1 MRRRPRSRHR
11 RRLQPRGC
19 VRGRYPSRP
28 CGRSTRW
35 RRWASLREGSP
46 RSSRPQPWPRAPQ
59 RPSPRRDP
67 HIRPCSLALR
77 AAARPPRRA
86 PRARPRFRSP
96 RPAAP
101 RRDDTQNPD
110 MDGQARGLF
119 RRAVAASLVA
129 TAALA
134 MGTLVLG
141 DFGETEGRILLTT
154 ASISFFGL
162 LGLPAGVLLD
172 QRRRRPLAIA
182 ELATSGLAFLL
193 ALNLIWIQWDDA
205 GDAAWKSFVVV
216 TTVAGALTQAAGV
229 EVRRR
234 QTDPAWISRLA
245 LASHATGALL
255 ATLVAVAALAEI
267 DSGGYYRGL
276 GAVAVANVLLVA
288 LQPILRRMAGQ
299 PAAAYR
305 FVCVLDDGRR
315 DAGERGGRDFPAA
328 VADAIREL
336 EGGDA
341 REIGVERR

>member
-1 MRRRPRSRHR
+1 
-11 RRLQPRGC
+11 
-19 VRGRYPSRP
+19 
-28 CGRSTRW
+28 
-35 RRWASLREGSP
+35 
-46 RSSRPQPWPRAPQ
+46 
-59 RPSPRRDP
+59 
-67 HIRPCSLALR
+67 
-77 AAARPPRRA
+77 
-86 PRARPRFRSP
+86 
-96 RPAAP
+96 
-101 RRDDTQNPD
+101 

-119 RRAVAASLVA
+119 LRAVAASLVA

-134 MGTLVLG
+134 VGTLLLG

-182 ELATSGLAFLL
+182 ELVAAGLAFLL

-205 GDAAWKSFVVV
+205 GDADWKSFVVV

-229 EVRRR
+229 EARRR

-255 ATLVAVAALAEI
+255 ATLVAVAALSEI